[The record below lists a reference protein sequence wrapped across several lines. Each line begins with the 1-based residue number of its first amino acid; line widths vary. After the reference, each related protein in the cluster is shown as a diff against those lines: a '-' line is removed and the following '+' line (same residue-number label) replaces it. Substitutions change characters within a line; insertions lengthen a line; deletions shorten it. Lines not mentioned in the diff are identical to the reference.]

1 MFYRTTKAWKE
12 EEEEVR
18 RSNNITWNNLIK
30 KLNLAVTRTRNF
42 LRLRNEGNEAV
53 ISEKSLSGRLL
64 VFTSVKRC
72 SFQ

>member
-1 MFYRTTKAWKE
+1 MRDSVCFIELLKLANE

-64 VFTSVKRC
+64 GLLV
-72 SFQ
+72 